1 MKNILLFHK
10 ERNSELENFLG
21 FDLIGKNITIT
32 DLEDDKS
39 FSHLHLSE
47 KLEKLNPGSLKQEL
61 GKQRK
66 KYQIISI
73 EPLTAKISSL
83 ASRDGRVDAII
94 ISSKSSIKVFNLRYA
109 RRLEENNKFI
119 ILDLSSLFGD
129 FKASSIRPLLRIVN
143 IFAKT
148 QVPILLTSLGGKSR
162 TYRPYRGLQSI
173 ARTLGLNN
181 ARTDP
186 NVLLERIENNNKK
199 IKGKIPF
206 PGIEVEE

>member
-83 ASRDGRVDAII
+83 AARDGRVDAII

>member
-47 KLEKLNPGSLKQEL
+47 KLEKLNPGPLKQEL

-83 ASRDGRVDAII
+83 AARDGRVDAII

-119 ILDLSSLFGD
+119 ILDLSSLFVD